1 MTATPAPGEA
11 MRLGDLNVRYLPDG
25 VIRAH
30 PLQAYPEHAHLARD
44 PELKLLDEDGMLLL
58 SVGALLVETP
68 AARILIDTGIG
79 PRVIPIPSPDP
90 ALAAGVMAGGQLL
103 DSLAAVGLRPDDI
116 DAVLLSHLHAD
127 HVGWITPHDD
137 TTRATFPNAEYF
149 VGVGEFDF
157 WGQPANMARLTAPT
171 PRQYSVIGSRRHDL
185 RTGDQPYQGIE
196 ALLTPGHTPGHVSF
210 VLSGYGTQRA
220 IVVGDAMHTAAEI
233 LHPDMCWTGD
243 LDPQAAVASRH
254 ALVGELS
261 RPGTATIG
269 PHFTGTVFPT
279 RTWRS
284 GSCT

>member
-1 MTATPAPGEA
+1 MSATPAPGEA
-11 MRLGDLNVRYLPDG
+11 VRLGDLKVRYLPDG
-25 VIRAH
+25 IIRAH
-30 PLQAYPEHAHLARD
+30 PLQAYPEHVHLARD
-44 PELKLLDEDGMLLL
+44 SELKLLDEDGMLLL

-103 DSLAAVGLRPDDI
+103 DSLAEANLRPDDI

-127 HVGWITPHDD
+127 HVGWITSDD
-137 TTRATFPNAEYF
+137 VSTEPTFPNAEYF

-171 PRQYSVIGSRRHDL
+171 SRQYSVIGSRRHDL
-185 RTGDQPYQGIE
+185 RTDDQPYQGIE

-210 VLSGYGTQRA
+210 VLSGEGTQRA
-220 IVVGDAMHTAAEI
+220 IVVGDAMHTAAEV

-261 RPGTATIG
+261 RPGTVTIG

-279 RTWRS
+279 RAWWP
-284 GSCT
+284 GSDT